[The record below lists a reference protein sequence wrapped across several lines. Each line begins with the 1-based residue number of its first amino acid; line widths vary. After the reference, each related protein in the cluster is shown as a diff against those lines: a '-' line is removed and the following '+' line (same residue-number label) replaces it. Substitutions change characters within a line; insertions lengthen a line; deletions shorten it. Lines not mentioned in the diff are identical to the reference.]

1 MKPLS
6 DNKICIVTG
15 VLHLFLLI
23 ATKLLINHYQD
34 SLLILTLIIVLVYL
48 IFLLW
53 CYRGRVISGKITLLY
68 MFCVAVQAI
77 LTAGFG
83 WIYPHPYIT
92 YLGDLN
98 DFDFGS
104 GLGIVFYGA
113 ILMVSCVVLF
123 VLAIIKRIINQF
135 R

>member
-1 MKPLS
+1 MKSLS
-6 DNKICIVTG
+6 DNQICIVTV

-23 ATKLLINHYQD
+23 STKFLIDNYQD

-53 CYRGRVISGKITLLY
+53 CYRGLVISGKVILLY
-68 MFCVAVQAI
+68 IFCVAIQAI

-92 YLGDLN
+92 YLGNLN

-113 ILMVSCVVLF
+113 ILMVSCVVLL
-123 VLAIIKRIINQF
+123 VLDIIKRIIHQF